1 MSVPRTFNSETER
14 HTLIV
19 RPLRSIGSLAEE
31 NVKPEL
37 DSILKQVQDLDLK
50 NAVIDLAEIPY
61 FGTSMLEAMYTIWR
75 HVRDKEGKMA
85 VCNASKM
92 GREILRVSRFD
103 TLWPVYATRDEAL
116 DALGQ

>member
-1 MSVPRTFNSETER
+1 M
-14 HTLIV
+14 II

-75 HVRDKEGKMA
+75 HVRDKDGKMA

-103 TLWPVYATRDEAL
+103 TLWPVYATMKPSVRWE
-116 DALGQ
+116 